1 MKGDFYVQEEKL
13 KIRTRYN
20 IKSLREEIEKY
31 FNHCTKDEEI
41 PTKEGMQI
49 FLNITQNTINE
60 WKKKQ
65 KDTFLQQI
73 YSAYA
78 KIKHINLQRF
88 LKASPNSSAW
98 YLERAYVKDYNLS
111 RKIDINTDN
120 THPIVIQLQNKSKTK
135 C

>member
-1 MKGDFYVQEEKL
+1 MKGDFYVQEEK
-13 KIRTRYN
+13 IRIRYN
-20 IKSLREEIEKY
+20 IKSLKEEIKKY
-31 FNHCTKDEEI
+31 FEYCTTNEEI
-41 PTKEGMQI
+41 PTKEGMQM

-73 YSAYA
+73 NWAYA
-78 KIKHINLQRF
+78 KIKHLNLQRF

-111 RKIDINTDN
+111 TKIDINTDN
-120 THPIVIQLQNKSKTK
+120 THPIVIQLENKSKNK